1 MARRRFAFAFA
12 AIQPPANS
20 APVGRRELAALR
32 TYEILTPGRPIRNRK
47 LTRLRAKQRP
57 RKEAI
62 MLDVAFVALGLAV
75 LGLIGFYALALREL

>member
-20 APVGRRELAALR
+20 APGPAELAALR